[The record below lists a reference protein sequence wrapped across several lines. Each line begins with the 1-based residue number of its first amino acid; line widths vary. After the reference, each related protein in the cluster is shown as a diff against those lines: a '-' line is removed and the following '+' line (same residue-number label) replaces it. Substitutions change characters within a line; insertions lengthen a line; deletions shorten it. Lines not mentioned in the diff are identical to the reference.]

1 MVVVCLIV
9 RRHDTRLELAL
20 ILHHRMIQIN
30 ADILMYRLALLQSVY
45 NDCNTMRRLET
56 VLQCRF
62 GADTGLL
69 MACLHP
75 SATGSCIAHQAY
87 QSNLCDNSSPK
98 YRAREDLRSI
108 AGVQ

>member
-1 MVVVCLIV
+1 
-9 RRHDTRLELAL
+9 
-20 ILHHRMIQIN
+20 
-30 ADILMYRLALLQSVY
+30 
-45 NDCNTMRRLET
+45 MRRLEM

-62 GADTGLL
+62 GADAGLL

-87 QSNLCDNSSPK
+87 QSNLCDSSSPK